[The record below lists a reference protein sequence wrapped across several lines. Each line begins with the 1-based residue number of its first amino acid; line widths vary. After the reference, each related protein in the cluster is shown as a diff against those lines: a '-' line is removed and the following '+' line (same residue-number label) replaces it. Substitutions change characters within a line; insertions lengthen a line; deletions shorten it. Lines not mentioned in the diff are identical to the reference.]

1 MAEVK
6 SLLKGNLRYVAK
18 ILPITLLNILL
29 PTIDIVSDVYMIVK
43 LYVGVYECKWT
54 STEEIDDYWSCRNDS
69 HNFCSNSNT
78 ANDNICTSITH
89 PIYATVLFLPF
100 FVTYSV
106 CFYSWSQS
114 EKGKSNNFLYPLL
127 GMYPQ
132 FEALSVIKCLYKDFE
147 EGLAMKKIYES
158 KISLHEVFLEAVP
171 TSFIYTFLFVRAY
184 VGHSNDAGL
193 DTILFGDISDLQA
206 EVLFFITFSSSV
218 FSASLGLAK
227 CLKVGVAKTISS
239 SGPLDGLLNSRF
251 LIAMVASA
259 LALISKGVIIGF
271 IVINHIGD
279 NDCTLPASADPS
291 YCDYHRLQ
299 R

>member
-114 EKGKSNNFLYPLL
+114 VKERSSNFLYPLL
-127 GMYPQ
+127 GIYPQ
-132 FEALSVIKCLYKDFE
+132 FGK
-147 EGLAMKKIYES
+147 
-158 KISLHEVFLEAVP
+158 
-171 TSFIYTFLFVRAY
+171 R
-184 VGHSNDAGL
+184 
-193 DTILFGDISDLQA
+193 
-206 EVLFFITFSSSV
+206 VLFWIT
-218 FSASLGLAK
+218 G
-227 CLKVGVAKTISS
+227 
-239 SGPLDGLLNSRF
+239 
-251 LIAMVASA
+251 
-259 LALISKGVIIGF
+259 
-271 IVINHIGD
+271 
-279 NDCTLPASADPS
+279 
-291 YCDYHRLQ
+291 
-299 R
+299 